1 VTLDEAL
8 DELYGAPLDAFV
20 AERKR
25 LAKELPAEERGDF
38 TALRKPSI
46 AAWTLNQLARQH
58 RRDVDLLLDAGHR
71 MRQAGLDKAA
81 VDRARASEADAIK
94 RLMRAAEQLGASAQA
109 LTKVNESLRA
119 AAVSEEGRE
128 LLARGRFTEPVQA
141 TGFEAYAGLELP
153 KRPRRRAAQQ
163 RPAPTRQSAERRR
176 AEAELERLRKRQQT
190 AQERADALASEVEA
204 AERRLRELDPP

>member
-1 VTLDEAL
+1 MTLDEAL
-8 DELYGAPLDAFV
+8 DELYGAPLAEFV

-25 LAKELPAEERGDF
+25 LAQELPAEEREAF
-38 TALRKPSI
+38 AALRKPSI
-46 AAWTLNQLARQH
+46 AAWTLNQLARRH

-81 VDRARASEADAIK
+81 VERARASETDAIR

-153 KRPRRRAAQQ
+153 KRPRHGAPQ
-163 RPAPTRQSAERRR
+163 RPNAERRR
-176 AEAELERLRKRQQT
+176 AEAELEQLRKRQHS
-190 AQERADALASEVEA
+190 AQEKADALASEVKA
-204 AERRLRELDPP
+204 AERRLRELDSP

>member
-25 LAKELPAEERGDF
+25 LAKELPPEERRDF
-38 TALRKPSI
+38 ATLRKPSI
-46 AAWTLNQLARQH
+46 AAWTLNQLARRQ

-128 LLARGRFTEPVQA
+128 LLARGRFSEPVQA
-141 TGFEAYAGLELP
+141 SGFEAYAGLELP
-153 KRPRRRAAQQ
+153 TRPRRRAPQ
-163 RPAPTRQSAERRR
+163 RPAAKRESAERRR
-176 AEAELERLRKRQQT
+176 AEAALEKLRKRQHA
-190 AQERADALASEVEA
+190 AQEQADALASEVAA
-204 AERRLRELDPP
+204 AERRLRELDEP

>member
-25 LAKELPAEERGDF
+25 LAKELPADERGDF

-81 VDRARASEADAIK
+81 VDRARASESDAIK

-128 LLARGRFTEPVQA
+128 LLARGRTPASSCRSGRAAVERSS
-141 TGFEAYAGLELP
+141 GR
-153 KRPRRRAAQQ
+153 RPRARAPSGGAPKPSSSGSGNGNRRRRSGRMRWRPRSRRQNADCGSSIRRN
-163 RPAPTRQSAERRR
+163 RPARRR
-176 AEAELERLRKRQQT
+176 VV
-190 AQERADALASEVEA
+190 S
-204 AERRLRELDPP
+204 P